1 VNLKEKLLAIIA
13 TLQEAASNTDFDAL
27 PVTVKPLAEA
37 ANVGEWLESRLHL
50 ELTKI
55 ADTMFGEGALTREE
69 RITLSRAIGDA
80 LDSYHAAVL
89 AGAPQ
94 LFQRSPWKET
104 PSNPLPMTESGAES
118 EDIAL
123 VEASIG
129 GEFVPLTES
138 VLRSDG
144 TTAIKV
150 IKPGWGSSGYYSS
163 SLLERDGA
171 SAFPAGT
178 KMFWNHPTATEEAQ
192 RPERDLRD
200 LAAVLTSDA
209 RWQTQGVDGP
219 GLYADAR
226 VVEGYQKA
234 VGDLAPHIGVSIRAL
249 GKART
254 GEAEGRKGRIIEALV
269 KGQSIDFVTEP
280 GAGGKI
286 LQLFEAAR
294 PGQPDDEPEITEAEQ
309 MEVQELQNEIAR
321 LKEANAR
328 LQAAQLVNEAKAHIE
343 GLLATMEVPAATK
356 ARLVQQLSTNPP
368 VLECVLNQA
377 ALTEAVKNAVTEE
390 MTYLREVNGNTGQI
404 RGMGSRQELGG
415 AAVEA
420 ATVEKRL
427 KEAFAALGIAG
438 QEA

>member
-1 VNLKEKLLAIIA
+1 MTLRERLAALIA
-13 TLQEAASNTDFDAL
+13 TLQEAASSTEFDAL
-27 PVTVKPLAEA
+27 PAVKPLAEA

-50 ELTKI
+50 ELTRI
-55 ADTMFGEGALTREE
+55 ADDMFGEGKLTREE
-69 RITLSRAIGDA
+69 RITLSKAIGDA

-89 AGAPQ
+89 ASAPQ
-94 LFQRSPWKET
+94 LFQRTPWKEM
-104 PSNPLPMTESGAES
+104 PMMESGSVPETVS
-118 EDIAL
+118 L

-129 GEFVPLTES
+129 GEFVPLTEG
-138 VLRSDG
+138 VLRGDG

-163 SLLERDGA
+163 TLLERDGA
-171 SAFPAGT
+171 AAFPAGT

-209 RWQTQGVDGP
+209 RWQAQGVDGP

-294 PGQPDDEPEITEAEQ
+294 PGQPDEEPEITEAEQ
-309 MEVQELQNEIAR
+309 MEVQELQDEIAR

-328 LQAAQLVNEAKAHIE
+328 LQAAQLVSEAKAHVE

-356 ARLVQQLSTNPP
+356 ARLTKQLSSNPP
-368 VLECVLNQA
+368 VLEGVLNQA
-377 ALTEAVKNAVTEE
+377 ALTEAVNEAVAAE
-390 MTYLREVNGNTGQI
+390 MTYLREATGNTGQI

-415 AAVEA
+415 ATVEA

-427 KEAFAALGIAG
+427 KEAFSALGIAS